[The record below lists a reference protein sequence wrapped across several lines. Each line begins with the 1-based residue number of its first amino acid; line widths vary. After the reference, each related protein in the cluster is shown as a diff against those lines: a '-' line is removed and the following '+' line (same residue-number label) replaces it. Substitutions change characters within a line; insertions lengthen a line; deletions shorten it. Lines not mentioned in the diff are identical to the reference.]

1 MANVNFGAKIK
12 KICANEKITYRELS
26 ELTGVPYGTLTKYAS
41 GHSPPKLSQIEKIAN
56 HPRFEKYKNLLF
68 GTSDSE
74 LLNEQFVDLFRELEK
89 RGKGEQ
95 VLEYLRFLQSQKD
108 AE

>member
-1 MANVNFGAKIK
+1 MNFDAKIK
-12 KICANEKITYRELS
+12 EICAKEGINLKDLS
-26 ELTGVPYGTLTKYAS
+26 DETGIPYATMRKYSS
-41 GHSPPKLSQIEKIAN
+41 GHSVPRFSAIAKIAN